1 MLIMRENRNILS
13 QRDRKMPV
21 IVYVVLQVCPVIE
34 PYNILSW
41 EGVQALAAL
50 VAMVAG
56 PF

>member
-1 MLIMRENRNILS
+1 MRENRNILS

-41 EGVQALAAL
+41 EGVQALTAL